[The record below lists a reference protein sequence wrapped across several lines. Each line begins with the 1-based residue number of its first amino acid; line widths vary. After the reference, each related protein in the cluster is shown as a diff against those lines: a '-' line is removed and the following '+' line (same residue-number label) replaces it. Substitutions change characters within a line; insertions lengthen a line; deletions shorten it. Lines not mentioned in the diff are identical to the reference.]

1 MEIFDYK
8 GFVVSEYTLLQMK
21 KKLWFHRVRIYSTAN
36 ENKSF
41 VIDTN
46 NFLCEKLQT
55 SFSILFFNLPPKF
68 SDFINSDDFI
78 GQITS
83 KSIRLYPVFIKKE
96 RI

>member
-46 NFLCEKLQT
+46 NFLGEK
-55 SFSILFFNLPPKF
+55 
-68 SDFINSDDFI
+68 
-78 GQITS
+78 
-83 KSIRLYPVFIKKE
+83 
-96 RI
+96 